1 MIVASLAGV
10 EEAFVFIQDELYNL
24 ILEDH
29 VHSDVLRLRLR
40 SEESRTK
47 YDCHV
52 LHSHSIVIP
61 VLNDPVGGEKEAI
74 IPVSWCHD
82 NVFHSCFGR

>member
-10 EEAFVFIQDELYNL
+10 EEAIVFIQDELYDL

-29 VHSDVLRLRLR
+29 VHSDVLRLHLR
-40 SEESRTK
+40 PEESRTK
-47 YDCHV
+47 YNCHI

-74 IPVSWCHD
+74 IPVS
-82 NVFHSCFGR
+82 